1 MLETLKKD
9 SGPFKNA
16 EEVQIYLENPDPTDK
31 EKQTRMKKEI
41 KFARDSSATL
51 PRTDPLFKI
60 QVQVVLN
67 KKKRKDKT
75 AQEFGETLMAYLGKR
90 QDRMVMEY
98 STFQNSLR
106 DITP

>member
-1 MLETLKKD
+1 MRERGWQCWKTLKKC
-9 SGPFKNA
+9 SGPFTNA

-41 KFARDSSATL
+41 KFARDSSTTL

-67 KKKRKDKT
+67 KNFARPIYDP
-75 AQEFGETLMAYLGKR
+75 
-90 QDRMVMEY
+90 
-98 STFQNSLR
+98 
-106 DITP
+106 II